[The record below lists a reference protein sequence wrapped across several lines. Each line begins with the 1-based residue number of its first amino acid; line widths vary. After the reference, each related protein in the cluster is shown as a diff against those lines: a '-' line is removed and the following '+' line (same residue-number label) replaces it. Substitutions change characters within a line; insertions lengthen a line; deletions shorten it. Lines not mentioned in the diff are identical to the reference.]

1 MFRGGE
7 AAATKT
13 MIFAMVTKTEGIEEV
28 QYIQIKKE
36 NQKMKN
42 ITKSIILSAA
52 VAALA
57 ALLLK
62 GCRREKT
69 AQAEGAPAESSR
81 TAAVDSTR
89 MEMELIEWVGAGV
102 ELDR

>member
-1 MFRGGE
+1 MR
-7 AAATKT
+7 
-13 MIFAMVTKTEGIEEV
+13 AMRTGAWVLMV
-28 QYIQIKKE
+28 
-36 NQKMKN
+36 
-42 ITKSIILSAA
+42 A
-52 VAALA
+52 VMLLA
-57 ALLLK
+57 

-81 TAAVDSTR
+81 TATVDSTR